1 MSHVPRAG
9 QLAAGRKA
17 PGGVWWRRGRLP
29 RELALA
35 VLPTLIVLGTTF
47 LVEELRQQRVL
58 FASLAS
64 SAFLIYRAPDHPMN
78 GVRVMVSAHL
88 AGVALGVG
96 AAALLGPGYLAGA
109 TAMVTTIV
117 ALVLLNTVHPPAIST
132 ALGFAFFE
140 RKEQAV
146 GLFLVAL
153 AMVVALVVA
162 QRAAS
167 WAAQR
172 FAESEGDRHA

>member
-1 MSHVPRAG
+1 MSHVSPNE
-9 QLAAGRKA
+9 QPAAAQRA

-47 LVEELRQQRVL
+47 LVEELRHQRVL

-64 SAFLIYRAPDHPMN
+64 SAFLIYRAPGHPMN
-78 GVRVMVSAHL
+78 GVRVMVPAHL
-88 AGVALGVG
+88 VAVALGVG
-96 AAALLGPGYLAGA
+96 AAALLGTGYLAGA
-109 TAMVTTIV
+109 IAMATTII

-153 AMVVALVVA
+153 AMLVALVVA

-167 WAAQR
+167 WTARR
-172 FAESEGDRHA
+172 FAEPEGDLHA

>member
-1 MSHVPRAG
+1 MSHVSRAG
-9 QLAAGRKA
+9 QPAAGQQA
-17 PGGVWWRRGRLP
+17 PGGAWWRRGRLP

-47 LVEELRQQRVL
+47 LVEELRHQRVL

-64 SAFLIYRAPDHPMN
+64 SAFLIYRAPGHPMN
-78 GVRVMVSAHL
+78 GVRVMVPAHL
-88 AGVALGVG
+88 VGVALGVG
-96 AAALLGPGYLAGA
+96 AAALLGTGYLAGA
-109 TAMVTTIV
+109 IAMVTTIV

-153 AMVVALVVA
+153 AMLVALVVA

-167 WAAQR
+167 WTARR
-172 FAESEGDRHA
+172 FEESEGA

>member
-9 QLAAGRKA
+9 QPAAGRKA
-17 PGGVWWRRGRLP
+17 PAGVWWRRGRLP

-47 LVEELRQQRVL
+47 LVEELRHQRVL

-109 TAMVTTIV
+109 TAMVATIV

-140 RKEQAV
+140 RKEQSA

-153 AMVVALVVA
+153 AMLVTLVIL
-162 QRAAS
+162 QRAAG
-167 WAAQR
+167 WTTRRIEEPAGEHR
-172 FAESEGDRHA
+172 T

>member
-1 MSHVPRAG
+1 
-9 QLAAGRKA
+9 
-17 PGGVWWRRGRLP
+17 LP

-47 LVEELRQQRVL
+47 LVEELCHQRVL

-64 SAFLIYRAPDHPMN
+64 SAFLIYRAPGHPMN
-78 GVRVMVSAHL
+78 GVRVMVPAHL
-88 AGVALGVG
+88 VGVALGVG
-96 AAALLGPGYLAGA
+96 AAALMGTGYLAGA
-109 TAMVTTIV
+109 IAMVTTII

-153 AMVVALVVA
+153 VVA
-162 QRAAS
+162 QRAES
-167 WAAQR
+167 WTAQR
-172 FAESEGDRHA
+172 FAETEGDLHA